1 MRRLSKPA
9 AAHLN
14 DRWLISYAD
23 FITLMFAFFVVLFAS
38 SQTDKVKLKAFQE
51 SYALAVQRGA
61 TFGAKPQVSKVL
73 GGTVDEKGVGNAML
87 KGPGGAARQLKN
99 VPSELLPPLTALSA
113 SLKQEIEDGRLEVNL
128 EPRGLVVSYKQTAL
142 FRSGD
147 DRIQAEAVPVF
158 EKIAATLQT
167 VPNQV
172 RIEGHTD
179 SVPIHNSRF
188 RSNWELSA
196 ARSIAVMDLLINK
209 FQIQRERLAIVGY
222 AENLSLGN
230 NDSEAGR
237 GRNRRVD
244 VVIQNIT
251 TNTPQPPAN

>member
-1 MRRLSKPA
+1 MRRQARS
-9 AAHLN
+9 AAHSNN

-38 SQTDKVKLKAFQE
+38 SQTDKAKLRAFQE
-51 SYALAVQRGA
+51 SYNLAVQQGA
-61 TFGAKPQVSKVL
+61 VFGAKAQVSKVL
-73 GGTVDEKGVGNAML
+73 GGTVDEKGTGNAML
-87 KGPGGAARQLKN
+87 KGPGGTAKPVKE
-99 VPSELLPPLTALSA
+99 VPSELLPPLNALSA
-113 SLKQEIEDGRLEVNL
+113 SLKQEIQDGRLEVNL

-147 DRIQAEAVPVF
+147 DRIQSEAVPVF
-158 EKIAATLQT
+158 EKIASVLAT

-196 ARSIAVMDLLINK
+196 ARSIAVMDLLITQ
-209 FQIQRERLAIVGY
+209 FHIERERLAIVGY
-222 AENLSLGN
+222 AENLALGDN
-230 NDSEAGR
+230 ESEAGR

-244 VVIQNIT
+244 VVIQNVT
-251 TNTPQPPAN
+251 ANTPKIPLP

>member
-1 MRRLSKPA
+1 MRRQSSSSAP
-9 AAHLN
+9 HNN

-38 SQTDKVKLKAFQE
+38 SQTDKAKLRAFQE
-51 SYALAVQRGA
+51 SYTLAVQKGA
-61 TFGAKPQVSKVL
+61 AFGLKPQVSKVL
-73 GGTVDEKGVGNAML
+73 GGTVDEKGLGNAML
-87 KGPGGAARQLKN
+87 KGPGGAAKEIKD
-99 VPSELLPPLTALSA
+99 VPSELLPPLNALST

-128 EPRGLVVSYKQTAL
+128 EARGLVVSYKQTAL

-147 DRIQAEAVPVF
+147 DRIQSEAVPVF
-158 EKIAATLQT
+158 EKIASVLQT

-196 ARSIAVMDLLINK
+196 ARSIAVMDLLINQ
-209 FQIQRERLAIVGY
+209 FHIERERLAIVGY
-222 AENLSLGN
+222 AENLALGDN
-230 NDSEAGR
+230 ESEAGR

-244 VVIQNIT
+244 VVIQNVSA
-251 TNTPQPPAN
+251 NTPKVQLP